1 MRLSTISKIIIVI
14 IITLAI
20 TIIILYNYYHIDP
33 AIFGPI
39 GDSIGG
45 TLTPFLSLITIIFIY
60 ETFLV
65 EKSKSNLEKERHEA
79 ELLNNRIE
87 RIHDSIDNFYHVSI
101 SKPFGDPTF
110 SEMINPTKEY
120 YKSETLRG
128 TIAILNYYDGFMK
141 DYKDQQTLLT
151 PKDMELQSIYLYF
164 LNLLQNVE
172 KFEPEQFFLQGRD
185 HFKY

>member
-1 MRLSTISKIIIVI
+1 
-14 IITLAI
+14 
-20 TIIILYNYYHIDP
+20 
-33 AIFGPI
+33 
-39 GDSIGG
+39 
-45 TLTPFLSLITIIFIY
+45 
-60 ETFLV
+60 
-65 EKSKSNLEKERHEA
+65 
-79 ELLNNRIE
+79 
-87 RIHDSIDNFYHVSI
+87 
-101 SKPFGDPTF
+101 
-110 SEMINPTKEY
+110 MINPTKEY